1 MNSFELLANWLY
13 QLSIIDKKEASGGE
27 YKWKVMFALDLIQR
41 IWVMWEPYRMEQPMR
56 KEDGDTKNQD
66 NNPQQNYAQDGVAFG
81 PENDK

>member
-1 MNSFELLANWLY
+1 
-13 QLSIIDKKEASGGE
+13 
-27 YKWKVMFALDLIQR
+27 
-41 IWVMWEPYRMEQPMR
+41 MWEPYRMEQPMR